1 MPFVHVI
8 DFWLSEKGGERGQ
21 RRRAPPFPP
30 LGKTQ
35 NYFSI
40 VYQCT
45 YALVFPPATY
55 ACLLPLLL
63 CVCVCVCVCVLQNHA
78 LLSSPSLSLMQ
89 CVYVHTIHN
98 NIPRQNVNKT
108 VFILKQDR
116 ERESTYTTPCMSTYA
131 QTWQILDR
139 HDNSSIPYTP
149 LSFASQ
155 NIRLNNTTTTI
166 N

>member
-1 MPFVHVI
+1 MHVYY
-8 DFWLSEKGGERGQ
+8 LYCCVCVCMSTTST
-21 RRRAPPFPP
+21 A
-30 LGKTQ
+30 
-35 NYFSI
+35 
-40 VYQCT
+40 VC
-45 YALVFPPATY
+45 AC

-63 CVCVCVCVCVLQNHA
+63 CVRVCVYYLYCCVCACVCTTESCTAQL
-78 LLSSPSLSLMQ
+78 SLSLSHAMR
-89 CVYVHTIHN
+89 VYVHTIHN

-108 VFILKQDR
+108 VFILQQNR